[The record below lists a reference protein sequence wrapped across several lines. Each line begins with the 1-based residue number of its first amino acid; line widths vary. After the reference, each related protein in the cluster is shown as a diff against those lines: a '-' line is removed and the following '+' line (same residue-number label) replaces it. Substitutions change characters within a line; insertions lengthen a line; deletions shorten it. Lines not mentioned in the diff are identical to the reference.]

1 MGKSI
6 FLRLAK
12 NNIIR
17 NRRMYLPYFVASTVL
32 IAVYFMVL
40 MIINSRGIGNLS
52 YSDTLLSTFKFCY
65 QLITLIVVPFMLY
78 INSFIMKERKKEFAL
93 YGILGLEKSH
103 VSRVIIW
110 ESFFLNISSLIL
122 GILSG
127 CVFGKVIFMVM
138 IRAFGEIARGTVF
151 NLPIEAF
158 TGTILVF
165 GAIFVVATIYNLCRV
180 SLANPID
187 LLQGKAKGEKK
198 VRFVIPLTLIGAAGM
213 GWAYF
218 TALTSEPGLSAINQF
233 FVAAAVVIAA
243 TYFLFIAGSVFVLS
257 FLRKRPGFYY
267 KPENF
272 ITIGS
277 LSHRMKQNAAGLA
290 TICILATMVMS
301 TVAITTSIYLGQG
314 EMVLENNPNDV
325 EIITNAA
332 LSPETASQLE
342 STAYSLAKDNKV
354 EVDNYL
360 SYNYLSD
367 SKLWKNGELRVV
379 DRDVITYEE
388 LDDVL
393 ALNII
398 TVGDY
403 NRVMGKN
410 AVLNPDEIMVLT
422 NYDLTGLE
430 AIETE
435 SSVYNVVDMEKDTP
449 FTRGKNSAEK
459 RTAVIVAGDDA
470 AAQALFRDL
479 ADKPTGEVEYFTR
492 TVLDLEGGEQD
503 CLNYTAALNEYVTN
517 QEISQ
522 SYHDVYHT
530 RQEGYGIFGGL
541 LFVGVFFSL
550 VFLTAAIVII
560 YFKQVSEGYE
570 DKERFEI
577 LQKIGMS
584 QKEVKST
591 INKQILL
598 VFFLPLAVALIHMAV
613 ASRIIVNMLSAMNL
627 TNTPLTLACIGV
639 TVGVFA
645 LIYVVV
651 YRLTAKTYY
660 RLVKRN

>member
-12 NNIIR
+12 NNIFR

-40 MIINSRGIGNLS
+40 MIINSRGIGNLA
-52 YSDTLLSTFKFCY
+52 YSDSLLSTFEFCY
-65 QLITLIVVPFMLY
+65 QIITLIIVPFMFY

-93 YGILGLEKSH
+93 YGILGLEKRH
-103 VSRVIIW
+103 VARVIIW
-110 ESFFLNISSLIL
+110 ESLFLNLSSLIT
-122 GILSG
+122 GIVCG

-151 NLPIEAF
+151 NLPLKAF

-165 GAIFVVATIYNLCRV
+165 GVIFIVATIYNLCRV

-187 LLQGKAKGEKK
+187 LVKAKAKGEKK
-198 VRFVIPLTLIGAAGM
+198 VRFIVPLTIIGVVCM

-218 TALTSEPGLSAINQF
+218 TALTSEPGLAAINQF
-233 FVAAAVVIAA
+233 FGAVAAVIVG
-243 TYFLFIAGSVFVLS
+243 TYLLFIAGSVFVLTI
-257 FLRKRPGFYY
+257 LRKRQNFYY
-267 KPENF
+267 KPGNF

-290 TICILATMVMS
+290 TICILASMVMS

-314 EMVLENNPNDV
+314 DMVLENNPNDV
-325 EIITNAA
+325 EIIANTA
-332 LSPETASQLE
+332 LNPEDTSQLKD
-342 STAYSLAKDNKV
+342 TAYSLASDNNV
-354 EVDNYL
+354 TVTNYL
-360 SYNYLSD
+360 SYSYLSD
-367 SKLWKNGELRVV
+367 SKLWQNGELRVV
-379 DRDVITYEE
+379 DRDVITYED
-388 LDDVL
+388 LDNVL

-398 TVGDY
+398 TAEDY
-403 NRVMGKN
+403 NRAMGKN
-410 AVLNPDEIMVLT
+410 VALNPNEIIVLT
-422 NYDLTGLE
+422 NHDLTGLE
-430 AIETE
+430 AIETK
-435 SSVYNVVDMEKDTP
+435 SSVYKVAGQEKDTP
-449 FTRGKNSAEK
+449 FTLGKNSEEK
-459 RTAVIVAGDDA
+459 RTVVLVTGDAA

-479 ADKPTGEVEYFTR
+479 ADNPARVPEYATR

-503 CLNYTAALNEYVTN
+503 CLNYTSALNGYVTGE
-517 QEISQ
+517 EISQ

-591 INKQILL
+591 INKQILM
-598 VFFLPLAVALIHMAV
+598 VFFLPLAAALVHMAV
-613 ASRIIVNMLSAMNL
+613 ASRLIVNMLSAMYL
-627 TNTPLTLACIGV
+627 TNIPLTLACIGV

-660 RLVKRN
+660 RIVKRN